1 MIIQAV
7 CSFMMLVAIFLLSFH
22 LEVKELGLVSNL
34 NAMMIVFGGT
44 FFATLLAYPVQ
55 KLWMTAQLL
64 KQSFEGDRQIRWTI
78 STLVQLARV
87 QKRGGIRALEREGE
101 KLPAG
106 LVHTGVGLIAYN
118 FSRENV
124 EQILHKEALFT
135 CSQYETAYKIL
146 CSMAKLAPAMGLA
159 GTVVN
164 LIRTFGHINAP
175 QNLIGYMGIALLS
188 TFYGVVLANICFV
201 PLSNKLHEF
210 MDQDLLRMDMVKE
223 GILDIYDE
231 EAPRAIQYKLET
243 LAGIQSEF
251 AAPDVTVLRV
261 PVGNP
266 TMETERLHAKVV

>member
-1 MIIQAV
+1 MIVQAI
-7 CSFMMLVAIFLLSFH
+7 CSLVVLVGIFLLSFH
-22 LEVKELGLVSNL
+22 LEVKELGLASNL

-44 FFATLLAYPVQ
+44 FFATLLAYPAQ
-55 KLWMTAQLL
+55 KLWMTVRFL
-64 KQSFEGDRQIRWTI
+64 KESFGGNKQIQWTI
-78 STLVQLARV
+78 DTLVRLARV
-87 QKRGGIRALEREGE
+87 HKKGGILALEREGE

-106 LVHTGVGLIAYN
+106 LVNKGVGLIAYN

-124 EQILHKEALFT
+124 EQILHKEALFSH
-135 CSQYETAYKIL
+135 SQYETAYKIL

-201 PLSNKLHEF
+201 PLSNKLREF
-210 MDQDLLRMDMVKE
+210 MDQDLLRMDMVQE

-231 EAPRAIQYKLET
+231 EAPQAIQYKLET
-243 LAGIQSEF
+243 LAGIQSELY
-251 AAPDVTVLRV
+251 VSNLRV
-261 PVGNP
+261 LKVPLQQEMAKPEG
-266 TMETERLHAKVV
+266 LHAKIA